1 MISLTC
7 YLTSKFDY
15 HKNTQLEKDNYN
27 YFKKYYNSI
36 EKQNLKACIIYDELS
51 YNFIEK
57 YETKDIKFIY
67 DFSIKSIE
75 KKIHIHDLRFILF
88 KNYIS
93 FNPNLSYLLSDISD
107 VEILNN
113 PKILNDKKIYVCK
126 ENENILDNIWFNQY
140 IRDINFIK
148 KYCPDFKDIF
158 KNKILL
164 NCGCIYANY
173 NLITKF
179 LFLFTELLNK
189 IYKNEE
195 VKRPLDMFI
204 TNYIIYKYF
213 ENDLSS
219 KNFNT
224 KFGHNEYDYTK
235 IIKHK

>member
-1 MISLTC
+1 
-7 YLTSKFDY
+7 
-15 HKNTQLEKDNYN
+15 N

-36 EKQNLKACIIYDELS
+36 EKHNLKSCILYDELTH
-51 YNFIEK
+51 NFIEK
-57 YETKDIKFIY
+57 YETNNIKFIY
-67 DFSIKSIE
+67 DFSIKDIE
-75 KKIHIHDLRFILF
+75 KITHIHDLRFILF
-88 KNYIS
+88 ENYIL

-113 PKILNDKKIYVCK
+113 PKSLNNKYIYVCK
-126 ENENILDNIWFNQY
+126 ENENILDNEWFNEY
-140 IRDINFIK
+140 IKDIDFIEN
-148 KYCPDFKDIF
+148 YCPDFKDIF

-164 NCGCIYANY
+164 NCGSIYANY
-173 NLITKF
+173 NLITKY
-179 LFLFTELLNK
+179 LHLFTDLLHE
-189 IYKNEE
+189 IYENEN

-213 ENDLSS
+213 ENELSS